1 MGMSFRQGFWSIYRE
16 TLPILLVALAG
27 GLFSGLVL
35 EELLESVERFPGLLV
50 MVPVFL
56 ATRGNVYGAL
66 GGRISTGLH
75 QGLIAPEFEWNERL
89 VNAVVASLVNGISIS
104 IIIGVLSWGALQL
117 LGWPSATLPELV
129 SIMLIAGTLTS
140 VVLVFGL
147 LAVLFAGYRLGYD
160 PDNLVGPIV
169 TTLGDVFGMAF
180 LFVAVLVVE
189 VVVA

>member
-1 MGMSFRQGFWSIYRE
+1 MSFRQEFWSIYRE
-16 TLPILLVALAG
+16 ALPILLVALVG
-27 GLFSGLVL
+27 GLFSGVVL

-75 QGLIAPEFEWNERL
+75 QGLITPHFEWNERL

-104 IIIGVLSWGALQL
+104 VIIGVLSWGVLQL
-117 LGWPSATLPELV
+117 LGWPSATLLELV
-129 SIMLIAGTLTS
+129 LIMSIAGTLTS

-147 LAVLFAGYRLGYD
+147 LAVLFAGYRLGHD